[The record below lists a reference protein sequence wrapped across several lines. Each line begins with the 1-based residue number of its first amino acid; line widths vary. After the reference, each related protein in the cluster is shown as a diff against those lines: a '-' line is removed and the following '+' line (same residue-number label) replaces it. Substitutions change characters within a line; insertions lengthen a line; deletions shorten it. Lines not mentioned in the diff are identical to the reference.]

1 MMYDEYMQR
10 ISVHIPEETKKR
22 ISFAAKAK
30 GKDQAEIIRDALDE
44 GLEIIYPKSS
54 SAQALLDFA
63 KLAAKIPTKG
73 KIPKDFV
80 KNLDYYTWGG
90 EKRE

>member
-1 MMYDEYMQR
+1 MQR

-22 ISFAAKAK
+22 IDFLAQSKSK
-30 GKDQAEIIRDALDE
+30 SESEIVREAIDE
-44 GLEIIYPKSS
+44 GLERLYPQKNSG
-54 SAQALLDFA
+54 QALLDLA
-63 KLAAKIPTKG
+63 KMAEKIPTKG
-73 KIPKDFV
+73 KLPKDLI

>member
-1 MMYDEYMQR
+1 MQR
-10 ISVHIPEETKKR
+10 ISVYIPEETKRR
-22 ISFAAKAK
+22 INLAAKAK
-30 GKDQAEIIRDALDE
+30 SKAESEIIRDALDE
-44 GLEIIYPKSS
+44 GLKKIYSPAS

-63 KLAAKIPTKG
+63 ELAEKIPTKG
-73 KIPKDFV
+73 KVPKDLI